1 MHRRSVL
8 SVPSRS
14 VAHSLAARRPRRN
27 AADRI
32 LRAAALR
39 LSTLGAAELSLQ
51 DVAATAGVSKALI
64 HYHYKDKESLLEQVA
79 LWATAESVDRERQA
93 LDNST
98 AATAVDAL
106 WRWLEGEL
114 RDGHLRLLV
123 ELGQYRAPRVRAAVD
138 DALRVRRD
146 ASMHTIRR
154 LFELLELRPRV
165 PVELLAG
172 VVVAFIDGLASRPAS
187 GTPDD
192 ARVTFDIFWLSLLS
206 LAE

>member
-1 MHRRSVL
+1 MTDDPEV
-8 SVPSRS
+8 
-14 VAHSLAARRPRRN
+14 RRPRRN

-32 LRAAALR
+32 LRAAAVR

-51 DVAATAGVSKALI
+51 DVATAAGVSKALI
-64 HYHYKDKESLLEQVA
+64 HYHYRDKESLLEQVA
-79 LWATAESVDRERQA
+79 VWATAASVERERQA
-93 LDNST
+93 LDGST
-98 AATAVDAL
+98 AANAVDSL

-114 RDGHLRLLV
+114 QGGHLRLLV
-123 ELGQYRAPRVRAAVD
+123 ELGQYRAPRVQAAVGE
-138 DALRVRRD
+138 ALRMRRD
-146 ASMHTIRR
+146 ASMDTIRR

-172 VVVAFIDGLASRPAS
+172 VVVAFVDGLASRPE
-187 GTPDD
+187 PDAPED